1 MSVFRIL
8 CLAGGL
14 LKEWEEL
21 EAEDVVQ
28 ALNARTLGHGCERV
42 EVWSEGHR
50 VAVLRPA
57 RSDMT
62 SP

>member
-8 CLAGGL
+8 CLTGGR

-21 EAEDVVQ
+21 EAEDVVE
-28 ALNARTLGHGCERV
+28 ALDSRTLGHGCERV
-42 EVWSEGHR
+42 EVWSEGQR

-57 RSDMT
+57 RSDAT
-62 SP
+62 PP